1 MWVDVVKRTLTNLT
15 DDHVNTML
23 PPQFHGSR
31 KNEGNAQ
38 FVKDIDMQEERKST
52 VKTWMNIPPRI

>member
-1 MWVDVVKRTLTNLT
+1 MWVDVVKRRLTNLT

-38 FVKDIDMQEERKST
+38 FAKDIDMQEEHKST
-52 VKTWMNIPPRI
+52 IKT